1 MPEYVED
8 PSQLTKDKLKSE
20 LVAHN
25 VELPSGNHNKDVYVQ
40 LYLENL
46 TAQNKKH
53 DYAMNLDAFSSDE
66 ELPPPVVSN
75 RSRSSSKK
83 VANKVSKILP
93 DKLDVTSLTDEYLR
107 EELVKHGVDAGPIVA
122 STRKL
127 YEKKLQRL
135 LDDGP
140 AQATVTKMVVTE
152 IEVNHN
158 GNSES
163 DLYSDKEDD
172 VTPEPE
178 IVAELEPEPEPEPV
192 PVVERPVRSRGK
204 TPVTTRTRSTEHQI
218 VEIVARDQKPK
229 RDEKEVLQE
238 LFVNDVSSPTGIT
251 ATCRRPIRGAAGRP
265 LISGDFWNGENS
277 YLSVKSAKSIS
288 NSFPSYKESNI
299 TNRVKSLPF
308 SAPCKPSCGEST
320 VASVAPATGPT
331 KAARSSMSLWSKLLV
346 FGIGAAFLFFI
357 YQAMEANIDSQF
369 LTADSNAANGNEA

>member
-66 ELPPPVVSN
+66 ELPPPVISN

-83 VANKVSKILP
+83 VSNKVAKIVP

-122 STRKL
+122 STRKV
-127 YEKKLQRL
+127 YEKKLQKL
-135 LDDGP
+135 LDAGP
-140 AQATVTKMVVTE
+140 AHPTITKTVVTE
-152 IEVNHN
+152 IQVNHN

-163 DLYSDKEDD
+163 DLYSDQEDD

-178 IVAELEPEPEPEPV
+178 IVAEPEPEPEPEPV

-204 TPVTTRTRSTEHQI
+204 TPVTTRTRSTEHHT
-218 VEIVARDQKPK
+218 VEIVARDQKQE
-229 RDEKEVLQE
+229 EKEVVQE
-238 LFVNDVSSPTGIT
+238 LLVNKVSSPTGIS
-251 ATCRRPIRGAAGRP
+251 ATCRQPIRGAAGRP
-265 LISGDFWNGENS
+265 LISDDFWNAENSS
-277 YLSVKSAKSIS
+277 YLSIKSAKITS
-288 NSFPSYKESNI
+288 NSFPSYKDSII
-299 TNRVKSLPF
+299 TNRVKSLPN
-308 SAPCKPSCGEST
+308 SAPGKPSCYESK
-320 VASVAPATGPT
+320 VASAPPAAAAPT
-331 KAARSSMSLWSKLLV
+331 KVARSSLPLWSKLLL
-346 FGIGAAFLFFI
+346 FGIGAAFLFLI

-369 LTADSNAANGNEA
+369 LTADSNAADGNQA

>member
-1 MPEYVED
+1 MFSV
-8 PSQLTKDKLKSE
+8 QGLKS
-20 LVAHN
+20 N
-25 VELPSGNHNKDVYVQ
+25 IQ
-40 LYLENL
+40 C
-46 TAQNKKH
+46 
-53 DYAMNLDAFSSDE
+53 
-66 ELPPPVVSN
+66 
-75 RSRSSSKK
+75 K

-218 VEIVARDQKPK
+218 RRRNRLETETLLNTALLEVEIVARDQKPK